1 MSPDARKP
9 QTTTETEKKNVNTQE
24 EIIFSDNHN
33 LDDYLIGK

>member
-9 QTTTETEKKNVNTQE
+9 QTTTETEQKNVDTQE